1 MPAGAANDLEQPRP
15 CFFRARLSIAA
26 CGYGPS
32 FTNSPFKR
40 PMSAGLGVLVHG
52 AVKPMASAI
61 FTNWPLCPTFGPA
74 AT

>member
-1 MPAGAANDLEQPRP
+1 MPTGAANDLEQPRP
-15 CFFRARLSIAA
+15 CLIAA

-40 PMSAGLGVLVHG
+40 PMSAGLAGVLVHG

-61 FTNWPLCPTFGPA
+61 FTNWPLCPAFGPA